1 MGKQVLAEVK
11 SGWASY
17 SYKADPANPKSVLYT
32 PDAVFAEKD
41 DADWFGAC
49 MGSGRMGFPH
59 PVRWVEIDG
68 KAYVLGEEPAE
79 VGLNRYGERVG
90 DAAEDVYAA
99 TPGG

>member
-1 MGKQVLAEVK
+1 
-11 SGWASY
+11 
-17 SYKADPANPKSVLYT
+17 
-32 PDAVFAEKD
+32 
-41 DADWFGAC
+41 
-49 MGSGRMGFPH
+49 MGFPH